1 MSLLVPIGP
10 QHPALPEPE
19 RFIFKVDGEVIVDV
33 DVKIGFCHRGV
44 EKLMTKKTYVQN
56 IYLSERICGI
66 CNVAHTTCYVQLVEK
81 ALDLEVPERAQF
93 IRVILNELA
102 RIHSHLLIIGITGE
116 EIGFETLFM
125 YMWRDREIV
134 MRMIEDITG
143 NRVISALNTI
153 GGVRRDIS
161 EEQKERIKKGI
172 SILRERFKR
181 YQEVFTEDPTV
192 RRRLCERGIISRS
205 DAISY
210 GAVGPVIR
218 GSGVKYDVR
227 ICYPYQA
234 YDRIPFDMVI
244 YEEGDSLARVL
255 VRIGELFTS
264 ADIVEYAL
272 DHLPKGDI
280 RVPAPRKVPENDVIS
295 VVEAPRG
302 ELFYHLISDGTDKP
316 YRLKVRTPTFSNI
329 YPIARAMIGET
340 IPEIPAI
347 LISMD
352 PCFSCMDRL
361 KFIDI
366 RKGKVWIWSARDIR
380 RHYKR
385 R

>member
-1 MSLLVPIGP
+1 MSLLIPIGP

-116 EIGFETLFM
+116 EIGFETIFM

-172 SILRERFKR
+172 LQRIL
-181 YQEVFTEDPTV
+181 P
-192 RRRLCERGIISRS
+192 S
-205 DAISY
+205 
-210 GAVGPVIR
+210 
-218 GSGVKYDVR
+218 
-227 ICYPYQA
+227 
-234 YDRIPFDMVI
+234 
-244 YEEGDSLARVL
+244 EGDYV
-255 VRIGELFTS
+255 
-264 ADIVEYAL
+264 
-272 DHLPKGDI
+272 
-280 RVPAPRKVPENDVIS
+280 S
-295 VVEAPRG
+295 VV
-302 ELFYHLISDGTDKP
+302 
-316 YRLKVRTPTFSNI
+316 
-329 YPIARAMIGET
+329 
-340 IPEIPAI
+340 
-347 LISMD
+347 
-352 PCFSCMDRL
+352 
-361 KFIDI
+361 
-366 RKGKVWIWSARDIR
+366 
-380 RHYKR
+380 
-385 R
+385 